1 MVTILDGKK
10 CSEMRLELVK
20 EQIEESGLHPHLAT
34 VIAGS
39 DPASQMYVRMKHR
52 ACERVGIGSV
62 GIELAGDTTTD
73 RVLEKVRQLNADPEI
88 DGILVQLP
96 LPNQVDAKQVIAAV
110 SPSKDVDGFHP
121 ENLGLLFSGRPR
133 FTPCTPAGIMTLLS
147 EYRIPL
153 SGTRAVVAGRS
164 IDVGRPMAALLTN
177 ADATVTVCHSRT
189 KDLPEELKRADIL
202 VSAIGRAHFIQPG
215 MVKPGA
221 VVIDVGI
228 NQLNGKLVG
237 DVDFENVREIA
248 SAITP
253 VPGGVGPMTIAT
265 LMENTFRAAK
275 ERTCGTAR

>member
-10 CSEMRLELVK
+10 CSEMHLELLK
-20 EQIEESGLHPHLAT
+20 EQIEDDGLHPHLAT
-34 VIAGS
+34 VIVGN

-62 GIELAGDTTTD
+62 GIELPGETTTEK
-73 RVLEKVRQLNADPEI
+73 VLEKVRQLNADPEI

-96 LPNQVDAKQVIAAV
+96 LPKQVDAERVIAAV
-110 SPSKDVDGFHP
+110 SPEKDVDGFHP

-133 FTPCTPAGIMTLLS
+133 FTPCTPTGIMTLLS

-153 SGTRAVVAGRS
+153 SGAQAVVAGRS

-177 ADATVTVCHSRT
+177 ADATVTICHSKTRNIN
-189 KDLPEELKRADIL
+189 EELKRADIL
-202 VSAIGRAHFIQPG
+202 VSAIGKAHFIQPE

-228 NQLNGKLVG
+228 NQLNGNLVG
-237 DVDFENVREIA
+237 DVDFAAVQDIA
-248 SAITP
+248 GAITP

-265 LMENTFRAAK
+265 LMENTFLAAK
-275 ERTCGTAR
+275 VRACGSAR

>member
-62 GIELAGDTTTD
+62 GIELAEDTTTD

-96 LPNQVDAKQVIAAV
+96 LPSQVDAERVIAAV
-110 SPSKDVDGFHP
+110 SPAKDVDGFHP

-133 FTPCTPAGIMTLLS
+133 FTPCTPTGIMTLLS

-153 SGTRAVVAGRS
+153 SGARAVVAGRS

-265 LMENTFRAAK
+265 LMENTLWAAK
-275 ERTCGTAR
+275 ERACGSAR

>member
-62 GIELAGDTTTD
+62 GIELAEDTTTD
-73 RVLEKVRQLNADPEI
+73 RILEKVRQLNADPEI

-96 LPNQVDAKQVIAAV
+96 LPNQVEAEQVIAAV
-110 SPSKDVDGFHP
+110 SPAKDVDGFHP

-133 FTPCTPAGIMTLLS
+133 FTPCTPTGIMTLLS

-153 SGTRAVVAGRS
+153 SGARAVVAGRS

-275 ERTCGTAR
+275 ERACGSAR